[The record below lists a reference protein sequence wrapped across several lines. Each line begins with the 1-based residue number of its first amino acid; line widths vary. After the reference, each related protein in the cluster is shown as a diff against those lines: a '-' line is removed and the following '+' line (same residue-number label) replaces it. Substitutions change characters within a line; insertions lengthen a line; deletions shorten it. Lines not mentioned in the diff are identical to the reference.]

1 MSRQFKVKTVPSTW
15 LENNGRRLDC
25 TPYVSGAVEAK
36 ELLAKFK
43 TSPLKKL
50 TAGHI
55 GGIFNGPQFARN
67 YVEDPKFGVPFL
79 TTASLLQS
87 DISAIPRISTK
98 DARSSKLKFLEI
110 EEGMALI
117 TCSGSIGRMTFARK
131 NMQGTWSNQ
140 DIMKVVPNRE
150 IIDPGYIYAFLSSRF
165 GLPLVL
171 AGTYGA
177 IIQHIEPE
185 HISDLPVPRLG
196 PIEAQSHSLIQRA
209 ADLRSEASKAIEAS
223 TSGLLKELNLP
234 ELEFSDVSQ
243 LGWSSVSSADLKRR
257 LDAPYHSPAA
267 LEAEAAI
274 KNGRYSCERL
284 STVTERLFKPPI
296 FKRLWVDDET
306 YGRQFISGTDAYLYQ
321 ANELRFV
328 SSRTPNFEE
337 FIVKRGWVIFQAAGQ
352 IYGLFGRP
360 LFVSGWLEDIF
371 CADDLYRIVPKTE
384 VDGAFIYL
392 FLRTPHGQ
400 VLIKRQASGNSIP
413 RVWDPHMAEFEL
425 PWPDES
431 VRRQLAGPVIEAHD
445 QIAEALDLER
455 QAVQL
460 VERAIEDGAR

>member
-1 MSRQFKVKTVPSTW
+1 M
-15 LENNGRRLDC
+15 
-25 TPYVSGAVEAK
+25 SGAMEAR
-36 ELLAKFK
+36 ELLHQ
-43 TSPLKKL
+43 L
-50 TAGHI
+50 TARKDHLQDLTK
-55 GGIFNGPQFARN
+55 GGISGIINAGRITRLWVDDSQHG
-67 YVEDPKFGVPFL
+67 YPFL
-79 TTASLLQS
+79 SSTDILQADLSNISHIAKSVAHQNSQLLIR
-87 DISAIPRISTK
+87 DRWT
-98 DARSSKLKFLEI
+98 
-110 EEGMALI
+110 LI
-117 TCSGSIGRMTFARK
+117 TRSGSIGRMAYARADMDGMACTEDVLRVIPDE
-131 NMQGTWSNQ
+131 N
-140 DIMKVVPNRE
+140 KVKS
-150 IIDPGYIYAFLSSRF
+150 GYIYAYLGTRF
-165 GLPLVL
+165 GLPIVTS
-171 AGTYGA
+171 GTYGS
-177 IIQHIEPE
+177 IITHLEPHHIA
-185 HISDLPVPRLG
+185 HLPVPRLG
-196 PIEAQSHSLIQRA
+196 EVEDSAHELVQAA
-209 ADLRSEASKAIEAS
+209 ADLRSEASKVIEAS

-234 ELEFSDVSQ
+234 ALEYSDVSQ
-243 LGWSSVSSADLKRR
+243 LGWSSVSSANLKRR

-284 STVTERLFKPPI
+284 STVAERLFKPPI

-306 YGRQFISGTDAYLYQ
+306 YGRQFISGTDAYLYE
-321 ANELRFV
+321 ANEPRFV

-431 VRRQLAGPVIEAHD
+431 VRRQLAGPVVGAHD
-445 QIAEALDLER
+445 QIAEALELER

-460 VERAIEDGAR
+460 VERAIENGAR